1 MANKH
6 RKMCSTSLIIRE
18 TQIKALMTDTAH
30 LLDWISSRTEE
41 TTGAGENVV
50 EREPCTFLMKM

>member
-1 MANKH
+1 M
-6 RKMCSTSLIIRE
+6 
-18 TQIKALMTDTAH
+18 QIKALMTDTSQ
-30 LLDWISSRTEE
+30 LLEWISSRTEE